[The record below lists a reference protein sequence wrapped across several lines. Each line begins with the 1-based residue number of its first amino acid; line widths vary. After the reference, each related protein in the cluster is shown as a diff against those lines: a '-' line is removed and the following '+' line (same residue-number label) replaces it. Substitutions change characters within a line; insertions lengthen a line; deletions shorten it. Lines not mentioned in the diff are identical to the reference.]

1 MAVCSWIKIK
11 VALID
16 KYIEGRREREN
27 KKKKKDWIS

>member
-16 KYIEGRREREN
+16 KYIEGRREI
-27 KKKKKDWIS
+27 KKDWIS